1 MKNTADKT
9 EPGYALSFALIAGIV
24 VPQVASLEWG
34 LLDGNRGTPIMLAG
48 VYLIFLGSAFLASYY
63 YSHKAFF
70 LRRLMWF
77 CEYLSYPAS
86 RKMAFFYFA
95 LATLIKTG
103 VQNRG
108 QSRLFARACK
118 AGACKTG
125 TESTFALQCCCGSN
139 AFQSPQHRCNSAWR
153 TCAGKST
160 LTPVSDHG
168 FDQCAGSPVRRR
180 LSKFATSWGSSG
192 KPSIRVVYARNWSGA
207 MPPRRGS
214 LTTGQIA

>member
-1 MKNTADKT
+1 MKNTAEKT

-70 LRRLMWF
+70 LRWLMWF

-103 VQNRG
+103 VRVDFSRGLAKPGPAKPG
-108 QSRLFARACK
+108 QSRLSHCNAAAAATRFNLRSIAATAR
-118 AGACKTG
+118 GG
-125 TESTFALQCCCGSN
+125 RVRES
-139 AFQSPQHRCNSAWR
+139 
-153 TCAGKST
+153 
-160 LTPVSDHG
+160 
-168 FDQCAGSPVRRR
+168 R
-180 LSKFATSWGSSG
+180 L
-192 KPSIRVVYARNWSGA
+192 
-207 MPPRRGS
+207 
-214 LTTGQIA
+214 